1 MRQVCLCT
9 VLCALSAVALS
20 ARSARSQEPS
30 NVPPLTI
37 VIDFHGAY
45 SQRAVEEMEREVE
58 GIMRAAGRLIE
69 WRTWEQASQATF
81 DELTVVRFYGD
92 CGVPPWPAASAEGPL
107 GSTYI
112 SDGTVLPFSDIACDR
127 IATSV
132 RSAILRVD
140 REQAEIL
147 FGRAMGRVV
156 AHELVHMVS
165 RSAAHGHEGVTQP
178 ALSESDLTRGRLEL
192 SPKDMIR
199 LFGPERQ

>member
-1 MRQVCLCT
+1 MRHVCICT
-9 VLCALSAVALS
+9 ALCALLAGGANAKSAK
-20 ARSARSQEPS
+20 RQEPS

-37 VIDFHGAY
+37 VIDFHGPY
-45 SQRAVEEMEREVE
+45 SARSVEEMQREVE
-58 GIMRAAGRLIE
+58 SIMRGAGRVIE
-69 WRTWEQASQATF
+69 WRTWEQASRATF

-92 CGVPPWPAASAEGPL
+92 CGVRPWPQAGAEGPL

-140 REQAEIL
+140 SEQAEIV

-165 RSAAHGHEGVTQP
+165 RSAVHGHEGVTQP
-178 ALSESDLTRGRLEL
+178 ALSESELTRGRLEL
-192 SPKDMIR
+192 SPKDMMR
-199 LFGPERQ
+199 VFGPERQ